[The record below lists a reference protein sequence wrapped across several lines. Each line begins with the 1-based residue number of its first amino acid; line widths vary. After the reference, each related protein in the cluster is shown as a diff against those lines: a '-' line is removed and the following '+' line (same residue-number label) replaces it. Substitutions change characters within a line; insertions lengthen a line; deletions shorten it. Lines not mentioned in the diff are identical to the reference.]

1 MSDAD
6 GSGPVDRLVG
16 RQYVPSN
23 GTEGYAFL
31 ESWCRHCARDKAMRE
46 GAEYDECDD
55 SELCTIIAAS
65 FRGEAVE
72 WRELDDGRKICTAY
86 VEAGQPIPARC
97 PNTLDLFDPLTPN
110 YAFAQSELDG
120 EHSTSRKYY
129 VDSRDEARTAL
140 AAYLGIKEA
149 K

>member
-1 MSDAD
+1 MVR
-6 GSGPVDRLVG
+6 GPPSWTAALGKRL
-16 RQYVPSN
+16 
-23 GTEGYAFL
+23 
-31 ESWCRHCARDKAMRE
+31 M
-46 GAEYDECDD
+46 
-55 SELCTIIAAS
+55 
-65 FRGEAVE
+65 
-72 WRELDDGRKICTAY
+72 
-86 VEAGQPIPARC
+86 
-97 PNTLDLFDPLTPN
+97 PN